1 MYVSRSVVFSV
12 SSSNV
17 CSFITFF
24 SFLGCFLKV
33 IVVESWQTGVGRAK
47 WSSSRKWFCRCG
59 WYVQTTCIISYNCC
73 RMFHALCSLLTWDEL
88 SCLQQRMIVK
98 AWNSQHHVNLNAF
111 FAYCSQSGTRCMY
124 VLWSLKRLKLSQM
137 YCESEKD
144 ILRTVW
150 QKMKIQRACVIPF
163 GNAWLVFIQGTKLFA
178 ETPAC
183 CP

>member
-111 FAYCSQSGTRCMY
+111 FAYCSQGGTRCMY
-124 VLWSLKRLKLSQM
+124 VLWPLKGSN
-137 YCESEKD
+137 C
-144 ILRTVW
+144 LRCIAKAKRRFWGQCDRRWKFRELVW
-150 QKMKIQRACVIPF
+150 CP
-163 GNAWLVFIQGTKLFA
+163 LGTHD
-178 ETPAC
+178 
-183 CP
+183 